1 MELLKLDSPTAE
13 DFLRIGGEIAG
24 FDLRPGY
31 EKMCAG
37 GMMIPDPEA
46 FGGHFTVTP
55 CKVRINNAQHR
66 ADTELLDEETNG
78 YVWSVKE

>member
-1 MELLKLDSPTAE
+1 
-13 DFLRIGGEIAG
+13 
-24 FDLRPGY
+24 
-31 EKMCAG
+31 
-37 GMMIPDPEA
+37 MIPDPEA

-66 ADTELLDEETNG
+66 ADTELLDEEADG